1 MVQRVDSGNGLPGWG
16 PSPPVSGETW
26 VMPLDLS
33 LSLAHL
39 VRETETIMTPTLQ
52 GYCEDPKSEDMKCT
66 WGGAWNTENT
76 QEVLL
81 LLFRDGQ
88 CSEESLSMKATCT
101 QSPGCWNAC

>member
-1 MVQRVDSGNGLPGWG
+1 
-16 PSPPVSGETW
+16 
-26 VMPLDLS
+26 MPLDLS

-39 VRETETIMTPTLQ
+39 VCKTEIITTPTLR
-52 GYCEDPKSEDMKCT
+52 GYCEDPKSEDMEST

-88 CSEESLSMKATCT
+88 CSKEGLSMKATCT
-101 QSPGCWNAC
+101 QSPGCWNPC